1 MHSKKAFKDILWM
14 PFFLYICGMKDIV
27 SDIALY
33 HDYKVKTDTKGL
45 LSGRS
50 WEDLNLDDFFLFAD
64 RTSSYVGRQYLYD
77 VLHYNRP
84 SEIAGQE
91 KVLHSFSIDTTLR
104 RDIQDDLKKLNHAD
118 ACSIA
123 SLFSATHPVSSRSF
137 YLLLR
142 VLQFIPALS
151 LGLLYVTSSV
161 LFLWLML
168 AGLLV
173 NLVLHYRKKTEM
185 QGYLFSVPQL
195 LNLLKQ
201 SGKLAKRPLCLST
214 NEEIT
219 ETLSDLMPLR
229 KRLASFRLGI
239 RIESDLALI
248 VYFFTELFNMFF
260 LTEAISSCRAFFLLQ
275 GKQQKIEQ
283 VFRFFGLIDVLCSVA
298 EFRSGLPYYSLPE
311 CDLEDYPFQVKD
323 IYHPL
328 IENCVSNTITLH
340 GKSVLITGSNMSGKT
355 SFIRS
360 IGVNL
365 LSARALH
372 TCFAHRFCF
381 SSDLQLASAIH
392 MEDSLMEGKSFF
404 LQEVQ
409 TIKEMIDLSSEG
421 EYLFL
426 LDELFKG
433 TNTIERIAIAKA
445 VLSALVRRHNLV
457 FVSTH
462 DIELASLLKD
472 EYDLYHFCESVENGV
487 LSFDYKLKSGPVT
500 ERNAIRI
507 LEICGYPHEVVQEAY
522 KTVGRTSGL

>member
-1 MHSKKAFKDILWM
+1 M
-14 PFFLYICGMKDIV
+14 PFFLYICRMRETL

-33 HDYKVKTDTKGL
+33 HEYKATTDTNSL
-45 LSGRS
+45 LSERT

-64 RTSSYVGRQYLYD
+64 HTSSCIGRQYLYD
-77 VLHYNRP
+77 VLHYNRT
-84 SEIAGQE
+84 SEVAGQE
-91 KVLHSFSIDTTLR
+91 KILDSLSADTVLR
-104 RDIQDDLKKLNHAD
+104 RDIQNELKKLNHVD

-142 VLQFIPALS
+142 ILQFIPALS

-161 LFLWLML
+161 GFLWLML

-185 QGYLFSVPQL
+185 QAYLFSVPQL

-201 SGKLAKRPLCLST
+201 SEKLTKRPLCLSI
-214 NEEIT
+214 NKEIT
-219 ETLSDLMPLR
+219 EVLSDLMPLR
-229 KRLASFRLGI
+229 KRLASFRLSI
-239 RIESDLALI
+239 RLESDLAFM
-248 VYFFTELFNMFF
+248 VYLFTELFNMFF
-260 LTEAISSCRAFFLLQ
+260 LTEAISASRAFFLLQ
-275 GKQQKIEQ
+275 GKQQKLEQ
-283 VFRFFGLIDVLCSVA
+283 VFRFFGLIDVLCSVS
-298 EFRSGLPYYSLPE
+298 EFRSKLPYYSLPE
-311 CDLEDYPFQVKD
+311 SCPEEISFQVED

-328 IENCVSNTITLH
+328 IENCVPNTITLYA
-340 GKSVLITGSNMSGKT
+340 KSALITGSNMSGKT

-365 LSARALH
+365 LSAGALH
-372 TCFAHRFCF
+372 TCFAHHFCS
-381 SSDLQLASAIH
+381 SSDLKLASAIH

-409 TIKEMIDLSSEG
+409 TVKEMIDLSGEG
-421 EYLFL
+421 NHLFL

-445 VLSALVRRHNLV
+445 VLSALVVQRNLV
-457 FVSTH
+457 FISTH
-462 DIELASLLKD
+462 DIELASLLRA
-472 EYDLYHFCESVENGV
+472 EYDLYHFCESVEDGV

-507 LEICGYPHEVVQEAY
+507 LDICGYPQEVIQEAY
-522 KTVGRTSGL
+522 GVVGRISAL